1 MDLSLSLA
9 KKDRIRVIHIYQGK
23 FKLPPPHFYEKR
35 KVEVGRERRG
45 IMTMPMP
52 IPSKVV
58 VFDLD
63 ETLGSFGD
71 LFLLWTGIKH
81 IHPEFDSFLEV
92 LDLYPEF
99 LRTGIFAILQFL
111 YKKKKT
117 GECEKIFIY
126 TNNQCPPYWVSLLM
140 DYFQRKIVD
149 TIGQEMIL
157 FDKVIGAFKI
167 GNIPFE
173 ISRTTNKKTYS
184 DLIRCTML
192 PKNTEFCFID
202 DTEYNKMKHDK
213 IYYLRPKAYIH
224 SLSVQEIVDRWQT
237 TFSNRYATIP
247 SYWYSWFSM
256 HNRIGLSLRLESNE
270 YNGIHKQVSEKLMF
284 HIREFF
290 LLSTYHSFWKTTR
303 KKRTFFSSGR
313 NTKKSKL

>member
-1 MDLSLSLA
+1 MDLSLAKESSLSGSPT
-9 KKDRIRVIHIYQGK
+9 RFLSIYQGK
-23 FKLPPPHFYEKR
+23 FKLPPPRFYAKQMGSGLSIATGKEK
-35 KVEVGRERRG
+35 
-45 IMTMPMP
+45 T

-81 IHPEFDSFLEV
+81 IHPEFDSFQEV
-92 LDLYPEF
+92 LDIYPEF

-126 TNNQCPPYWVSLLM
+126 TNNQCPPYWISLLM
-140 DYFQRKIVD
+140 DYFQQKMIATV
-149 TIGQEMIL
+149 GQEMVL

-213 IYYLRPKAYIH
+213 IYYIRPKAYIH

-237 TFSNRYATIP
+237 TFSGKYLILP
-247 SYWYSWFSM
+247 SYWYSWFAL
-256 HNRIGLSLRLESNE
+256 HNRTGYLLEQKEHIS
-270 YNGIHKQVSEKLMF
+270 IHKQVSEKLMF

-303 KKRTFFSSGR
+303 KKRSSFSSGR
-313 NTKKSKL
+313 NTKRNTR